1 MQEHVFNFH
10 TGAETIAGDML
21 GDGTALQALFLHG
34 AGHSNRQRQR
44 PLREYLSAAGMQSVA
59 IDFSGHGDSTALTPN
74 SLSKRLDE
82 AQQATGFLTAG
93 PHTVI
98 GSSMSGEIA
107 IRLACTP
114 GNHIGHLVLLVGA
127 IYDRAAFSLPFGPR
141 FSAVIRQP
149 QSWRNA
155 LTLDLIAT
163 YAGDFTI
170 IRARDDAVIPH
181 EIADLLVARA
191 TAARSRRIVD
201 LEGCDH
207 KVSERLRDDPHLL
220 QQVAAAIRTPAR
232 Q

>member
-1 MQEHVFNFH
+1 MQEHVFSFH
-10 TGAETIAGDML
+10 TGAETITGDTL
-21 GDGTALQALFLHG
+21 GNGGPPQALFLHG

-44 PLREYLSAAGMQSVA
+44 PLREYLCQAGMSSIA

-74 SLSKRLDE
+74 SLRKRLDE
-82 AQQATGFLTAG
+82 AQQATGFLNAG
-93 PHTVI
+93 PHTVV

-127 IYDRAAFSLPFGPR
+127 IYDRAAFGLPFGPQ

-155 LTLDLIAT
+155 QTPELIAT
-163 YAGDFTI
+163 YEGDLTI

-181 EIADLLVARA
+181 EIADLLVAS
-191 TAARSRRIVD
+191 AAVARTRRIVD

-207 KVSERLRDDPHLL
+207 KVSERLREDPRLL
-220 QQVAAAIRTPAR
+220 QQVAAAILTPGK
-232 Q
+232 